1 MKKVYLDNGST
12 SFPKAPGVGQA
23 VMEYIEKTGC
33 NINRGGYQSAYSAAE
48 IVLDTREKLCK
59 LFNTRNSKN
68 VIFTPSVTYS
78 LNFIIKGL
86 LKPKDH
92 IIVTSME
99 HNAVMR
105 PLAQMKRKGLEVSVA
120 QCNEKGEL
128 NPKIMEQFI
137 KENTKA
143 IIMLHASNVCGT
155 LLPAQSV
162 GNICEKHSLK
172 FILDTAQTAGV
183 FNVDA
188 QSMKIDA
195 VAFTGHKSLL
205 GPHGIGGFI
214 VTDEMAEMME
224 PIICGGTGS
233 ISDEENMPSFL
244 PDKFEAGT
252 MNLPGII
259 GLHAALEYIEKTEID
274 NIRKREMELTKLFI
288 DRIKNM
294 EGIQIVGKEDTENR
308 AAIVSLNFIKKDNA
322 EISFLLDRDYG
333 IMTRCGLHC
342 APRAHKTLKT
352 FPQGTVRFA
361 FGHMN
366 TDEEVLYAADAIHKL
381 NTAL

>member
-366 TDEEVLYAADAIHKL
+366 ADEEVLYAADAIHKL